1 MDMVKIY
8 QVDAFTNRL
17 FGGNPAA
24 VVPLE
29 SWLDDKTLQAVAME
43 NNLAETAYI
52 VPVDGGYE
60 LRWFTPASEVA
71 LCGHATLAT
80 AHVLV
85 HHLGETSEQL
95 NFLTRQSGTLTVT
108 RLANDQFAM
117 SFPSISVRESNDREL
132 VSAALGATPKSLFAG
147 SYSADEFDYVAVFGS
162 SQQLGKLEISNT
174 AFKALRSRGVIV
186 TALSETDDCDFV
198 SRYFAPNF
206 GIDEDPVTGSAH
218 CLLAPYWAGVLDKS
232 KLQARQISPRGGELG
247 CEIQGDRTVL
257 TGSCVD
263 YMQGKINLR

>member
-1 MDMVKIY
+1 MSMVKIY
-8 QVDAFTNRL
+8 QADAFTNRL

-29 SWLDDKTLQAVAME
+29 SWLDDKTLQSVAME

-52 VPVDGGYE
+52 VPAEGGYE

-85 HHLGETSEQL
+85 HHLGETAEQI

-108 RLANDQFAM
+108 RLENDQFAM
-117 SFPSISVRESNDREL
+117 SFPSIAVNKSDDHDP
-132 VSAALGATPKSLFAG
+132 VSAALGIAPDSLYAG
-147 SYSADEFDYVAVFGS
+147 SYSADEFDYVAVFGAS
-162 SQQLGKLEISNT
+162 KQLENLEISNT

-186 TALSETDDCDFV
+186 TALSEIDGCDFV

>member
-1 MDMVKIY
+1 MDTAKIY

-24 VVPLE
+24 VVPLA

-43 NNLAETAYI
+43 NNLAETAFI
-52 VPVDGGYE
+52 VPANGGYE

-80 AHVLV
+80 AHVLF
-85 HHLGETSEQL
+85 HHLGETAEQI

-108 RLANDQFAM
+108 RRENDLFAM
-117 SFPSISVRESNDREL
+117 SFPSIAVHESEDHDL
-132 VSAALGATPKSLFAG
+132 VSAALGVPPESLYAG

-162 SQQLGKLEISNT
+162 SKQLENIEISNT
-174 AFKALRSRGVIV
+174 AFKALRSRGVIM
-186 TALSETDDCDFV
+186 TALSEMNECDFV

-218 CLLAPYWAGVLDKS
+218 CLLAPYWAGILDKTS
-232 KLQARQISPRGGELG
+232 LQARQISPRGGNLI
-247 CEIQGDRTVL
+247 CEVQKDRTVL

-263 YMQGKINLR
+263 YLQGEIKLR